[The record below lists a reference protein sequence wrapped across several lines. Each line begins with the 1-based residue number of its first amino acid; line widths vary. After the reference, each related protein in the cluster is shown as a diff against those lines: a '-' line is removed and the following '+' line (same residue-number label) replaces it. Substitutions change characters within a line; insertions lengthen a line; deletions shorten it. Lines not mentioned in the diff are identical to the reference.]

1 MKYNIKWKGPG
12 ADLQGPTLKEIMKSE
27 TKLNEIEHIITK
39 NDKNMALYI
48 HHLRILWKLN

>member
-27 TKLNEIEHIITK
+27 TNLNEIEHIITK